1 MMTGWGG
8 SSLGGESIFDLDV
21 FGIAPSFL
29 VDCMVL
35 FCGFR
40 AVCMG
45 TSYLSLS
52 VLCHCSP
59 FIIEHGLYFF
69 IGDMVNYYNN
79 NFLANECCFDDFLGQ
94 VIIVNFS

>member
-1 MMTGWGG
+1 MVDPFLIWM
-8 SSLGGESIFDLDV
+8 SSVLLP
-21 FGIAPSFL
+21 PSLLTAWF
-29 VDCMVL
+29 L
-35 FCGFR
+35 FCGFQ

-45 TSYLSLS
+45 TSCLSLS

-59 FIIEHGLYFF
+59 FIIEYGLYFF

-79 NFLANECCFDDFLGQ
+79 NNFLANECCFDDFLGP